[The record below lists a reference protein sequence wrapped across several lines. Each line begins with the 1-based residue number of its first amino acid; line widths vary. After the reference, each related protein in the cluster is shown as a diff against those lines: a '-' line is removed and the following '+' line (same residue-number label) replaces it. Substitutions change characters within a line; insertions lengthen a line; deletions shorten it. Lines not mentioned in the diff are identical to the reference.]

1 MSAIEIFNQGITE
14 QNCGNSKKALTL
26 FNRVLELIPNHVDAL
41 IKKGNILGKFGKYV
55 DAISIYDKV
64 IEIEPQNVLA
74 LTNKGLALHYLA
86 AYDKAITCFDNAL
99 KIKPNNV
106 IALYNKASSLIKQ
119 GKVKDGLEVLERTI
133 KLDYS
138 FKYKA
143 KFDVDFEH
151 IKTNNDF
158 KKIIL

>member
-1 MSAIEIFNQGITE
+1 MSVNEIFNQGITE
-14 QNCGNSKKALTL
+14 LNCGNSKKALTL
-26 FNRVLELIPNHVDAL
+26 FNKALELVPNHVDSL

-55 DAISIYDKV
+55 DAISIYDKI

-74 LTNKGLALHYLA
+74 LVNKGLALHYLA
-86 AYDKAITCFDNAL
+86 SYDNAIACFDIVL
-99 KIKPNNV
+99 KTKPNNV

-119 GKVKDGLEVLERTI
+119 GKVNDGLEVLEHTI
-133 KLDYS
+133 KIDYS

>member
-1 MSAIEIFNQGITE
+1 M
-14 QNCGNSKKALTL
+14 
-26 FNRVLELIPNHVDAL
+26 
-41 IKKGNILGKFGKYV
+41 
-55 DAISIYDKV
+55 
-64 IEIEPQNVLA
+64 
-74 LTNKGLALHYLA
+74 HYLA

-119 GKVKDGLEVLERTI
+119 GKVKEGLEVLEHTI